1 LLDVSGSEL
10 GCWSIK
16 AEVPSSKVGVPS
28 SKVRV
33 PSSKVGVPG
42 LKVGVSIK
50 RAKVPS
56 SEVER

>member
-28 SKVRV
+28 SKV
-33 PSSKVGVPG
+33 GVPG

-50 RAKVPS
+50 RAEVPS

>member
-1 LLDVSGSEL
+1 MLDVSGSEL

-16 AEVPSSKVGVPS
+16 AEVPSSKVGVP
-28 SKVRV
+28 
-33 PSSKVGVPG
+33 G

-50 RAKVPS
+50 RAEVPS